1 MNPDPSTGIH
11 RDLFAPTLLRALVA
25 LVLAVVSI
33 FWQEPTMGVVVW
45 GVGLYLLLTGA
56 ASILL
61 QLRLNGNDHVD
72 MGPSRQVPQS
82 YGVLYV
88 VGGILALVGADSPG
102 SLVLYAGLV
111 LGVAGLTELALGL
124 KFRTTFPLGRD
135 WTIAGLV
142 TVLAATGLVLVVD
155 LGAKALFGVVG
166 AAAVVIGVT
175 HLLAA
180 LSLRHEDRRGQAP
193 AGTA

>member
-25 LVLAVVSI
+25 LVFGAVTV
-33 FWQEPTMGVVVW
+33 FWQEPTLPVVAW
-45 GVGLYLLLTGA
+45 GVGLYLVLTGA
-56 ASILL
+56 ASVLL
-61 QLRLNGNDHVD
+61 QLRLNGNDSVD
-72 MGPSRQVPQS
+72 MGPTRQIPQS
-82 YGVLYV
+82 YGVLYLL
-88 VGGILALVGADSPG
+88 GGVFTILGADTPAW
-102 SLVLYAGLV
+102 LVVYAASIMGL
-111 LGVAGLTELALGL
+111 AGLTELALGL

-175 HLLAA
+175 HLIAA
-180 LSLRHEDRRGQAP
+180 LTLRHEDRRGRAP

>member
-1 MNPDPSTGIH
+1 MIPDPSTGIH

-25 LVLAVVSI
+25 LVFGGVTV
-33 FWQEPTMGVVVW
+33 FWQEPTLPVVAW
-45 GVGLYLLLTGA
+45 GVGLYLVLTGA
-56 ASILL
+56 ASVLL

-72 MGPSRQVPQS
+72 MGPTRQIPQS
-82 YGVLYV
+82 YGVLYLL
-88 VGGILALVGADSPG
+88 GGIFTILGADTPAW
-102 SLVLYAGLV
+102 LVVYAASVMGL
-111 LGVAGLTELALGL
+111 AGLTELALGL
-124 KFRTTFPLGRD
+124 RFRTTFPLGRD

-180 LSLRHEDRRGQAP
+180 LTLRHEDRRGRAP
-193 AGTA
+193 SGTA

>member
-25 LVLAVVSI
+25 LVFGAVTV
-33 FWQEPTMGVVVW
+33 FWQEPTLPVVAW
-45 GVGLYLLLTGA
+45 GVGLYLVLTGA
-56 ASILL
+56 ASVLL

-72 MGPSRQVPQS
+72 MGPTRQIPQS
-82 YGVLYV
+82 YGVLYLL
-88 VGGILALVGADSPG
+88 GGIFTILGADTPAW
-102 SLVLYAGLV
+102 LVVYAASIMGL
-111 LGVAGLTELALGL
+111 AGLTELALGL
-124 KFRTTFPLGRD
+124 RFRTTFPLGRD

-180 LSLRHEDRRGQAP
+180 LTLRYEDRRGRAP

>member
-1 MNPDPSTGIH
+1 VNPDPSTGIH

-25 LVLAVVSI
+25 LVFGGVTV
-33 FWQEPTMGVVVW
+33 FWQEPTLPVVAW
-45 GVGLYLLLTGA
+45 GVGLYLVLTGA
-56 ASILL
+56 ASVLL

-72 MGPSRQVPQS
+72 MGPTRQIPQS
-82 YGVLYV
+82 YGVLYLL
-88 VGGILALVGADSPG
+88 GGIFTILGADTPAW
-102 SLVLYAGLV
+102 LVVYAASIMGL
-111 LGVAGLTELALGL
+111 AGLTELALGL

-180 LSLRHEDRRGQAP
+180 LTLRHEDRRGRAP

>member
-1 MNPDPSTGIH
+1 VHPDPSTGIH
-11 RDLFAPTLLRALVA
+11 RDLFAPTLVRALVA
-25 LVLAVVSI
+25 LVFAAVTIFWQQPSLAVVA
-33 FWQEPTMGVVVW
+33 W
-45 GVGLYLLLTGA
+45 GTGLWLALTGA

-61 QLRLNGNDHVD
+61 QLRLNGNDAVD
-72 MGPSRQVPQS
+72 LGPSRQIPQS

-88 VGGILALVGADSPG
+88 VGGVLTVLGGDSAG
-102 SLVLYAGLV
+102 GIVLYAGLIM
-111 LGVAGLTELALGL
+111 GVAGLTELALGL

-142 TVLAATGLVLVVD
+142 TVLAATGLVLVAD

-180 LSLRHEDRRGQAP
+180 LTLRHEDRRGRAP

>member
-1 MNPDPSTGIH
+1 MNPEPSTGIH

-25 LVLAVVSI
+25 LCFAAVTI
-33 FWQEPTMGVVVW
+33 FWQEPSMAVVVW

-72 MGPSRQVPQS
+72 LGRSRQVPQS
-82 YGVLYV
+82 YGLLYA
-88 VGGILALVGADSPG
+88 VGGALTLLGADGPDG
-102 SLVLYAGLV
+102 LALYAGLV
-111 LGVAGLTELALGL
+111 MGVAGLTELALGL
-124 KFRTTFPLGRD
+124 TTRTTFPLGRD

-142 TVLAATGLVLVVD
+142 TVLAATGLVLVAD

-180 LSLRHEDRRGQAP
+180 LSLRHEDRRGRAP

>member
-1 MNPDPSTGIH
+1 MIPDPSTGIH

-25 LVLAVVSI
+25 LCFAAVTI
-33 FWQEPTMGVVVW
+33 FWQEPTMGVVVR

-88 VGGILALVGADSPG
+88 VGGILTLVGADSPG
-102 SLVLYAGLV
+102 GLVLYAGLV

>member
-25 LVLAVVSI
+25 LVFGAVTV
-33 FWQEPTMGVVVW
+33 FWQEPTLPVVAW
-45 GVGLYLLLTGA
+45 GVGLYLVLTGA
-56 ASILL
+56 ASVLL

-72 MGPSRQVPQS
+72 MGPTRQIPQS
-82 YGVLYV
+82 YGVLYLL
-88 VGGILALVGADSPG
+88 GGVFTILGADTPAW
-102 SLVLYAGLV
+102 LVVYAASIMGL
-111 LGVAGLTELALGL
+111 AGLTELALGL
-124 KFRTTFPLGRD
+124 RFRTTFPLGRD

-155 LGAKALFGVVG
+155 LGPKALFGVVG
-166 AAAVVIGVT
+166 ASAVVIGVT

-180 LSLRHEDRRGQAP
+180 LTLRHEDRRGRAP

>member
-25 LVLAVVSI
+25 LVFGAVTV
-33 FWQEPTMGVVVW
+33 FWQEPTLPVVAW
-45 GVGLYLLLTGA
+45 GVGLYLVLTGA
-56 ASILL
+56 ASVLL
-61 QLRLNGNDHVD
+61 QLRLNGNDSVD
-72 MGPSRQVPQS
+72 MGPTRQIPQS
-82 YGVLYV
+82 YGVLYLL
-88 VGGILALVGADSPG
+88 GGVFTILGADTPAW
-102 SLVLYAGLV
+102 LVVYAASIMGL
-111 LGVAGLTELALGL
+111 AGLTELALGL

-155 LGAKALFGVVG
+155 LGPKALFGVVG

-175 HLLAA
+175 HLIAA
-180 LSLRHEDRRGQAP
+180 LTLRHEDRRGRAP

>member
-1 MNPDPSTGIH
+1 
-11 RDLFAPTLLRALVA
+11 V
-25 LVLAVVSI
+25 
-33 FWQEPTMGVVVW
+33 
-45 GVGLYLLLTGA
+45 
-56 ASILL
+56 LL

-72 MGPSRQVPQS
+72 MGPTRQIPQS
-82 YGVLYV
+82 YGVLYLL
-88 VGGILALVGADSPG
+88 GGIFTILGADTPAW
-102 SLVLYAGLV
+102 LVVYAASIMGL
-111 LGVAGLTELALGL
+111 AGLTELALGL

-180 LSLRHEDRRGQAP
+180 LTLRHEDRRGRAP

>member
-25 LVLAVVSI
+25 LVLAAVTI

-88 VGGILALVGADSPG
+88 VGGILTLVGADSPG
-102 SLVLYAGLV
+102 ALVLYAGLV

-124 KFRTTFPLGRD
+124 KFRTAFPLGRD

>member
-25 LVLAVVSI
+25 LVFGGVTV
-33 FWQEPTMGVVVW
+33 FWQEPTLPVVAW
-45 GVGLYLLLTGA
+45 GVGLYLVLTGA
-56 ASILL
+56 ASVLL

-72 MGPSRQVPQS
+72 MGPTRQIPQS
-82 YGVLYV
+82 YGVLYLL
-88 VGGILALVGADSPG
+88 GGVFTILGADTPAW
-102 SLVLYAGLV
+102 LVVYAASIMGL
-111 LGVAGLTELALGL
+111 AGLTELALGL

-180 LSLRHEDRRGQAP
+180 LTLRHEDRRGRAP

>member
-25 LVLAVVSI
+25 LVFGGVTV
-33 FWQEPTMGVVVW
+33 FWQEPTLPVVAW
-45 GVGLYLLLTGA
+45 GVGLYLVLTGA
-56 ASILL
+56 ASVLL

-72 MGPSRQVPQS
+72 MGPTRQIPQS
-82 YGVLYV
+82 YGVLYLL
-88 VGGILALVGADSPG
+88 GGVFTILGADTPAW
-102 SLVLYAGLV
+102 LVVYAASIMGL
-111 LGVAGLTELALGL
+111 AGLTELALGL

-155 LGAKALFGVVG
+155 LGTKALFGVVG

-180 LSLRHEDRRGQAP
+180 LTLRHEDRRGRAP

>member
-25 LVLAVVSI
+25 LVLAAVTI

-88 VGGILALVGADSPG
+88 VGGILTLVGADSPG
-102 SLVLYAGLV
+102 GLVLYAGLV

>member
-25 LVLAVVSI
+25 LVLGAVTV
-33 FWQEPTMGVVVW
+33 FWQEPTLAVVTW
-45 GVGLYLLLTGA
+45 GVGLYLVLTGA
-56 ASILL
+56 ASVFL
-61 QLRLNGNDHVD
+61 QLRLNGNDAVD
-72 MGPSRQVPQS
+72 LGPARQVPQS
-82 YGVLYV
+82 YGVLYLL
-88 VGGILALVGADSPG
+88 GGIFTVLGADSPAW
-102 SLVLYAGLV
+102 LVVYAASVMGL
-111 LGVAGLTELALGL
+111 AGLTELALGL
-124 KFRTTFPLGRD
+124 RFRTSFPLGRD

-180 LSLRHEDRRGQAP
+180 LTLRHEDRRGRAP

>member
-25 LVLAVVSI
+25 LVFGAVTV
-33 FWQEPTMGVVVW
+33 FWQEPTLPVVAW
-45 GVGLYLLLTGA
+45 GVGLYLVLTGA
-56 ASILL
+56 ASVLL

-72 MGPSRQVPQS
+72 MGPTRQIPQS
-82 YGVLYV
+82 YGVLYLL
-88 VGGILALVGADSPG
+88 GGVFTVLGADTPVW
-102 SLVLYAGLV
+102 LVVYAASVMGL
-111 LGVAGLTELALGL
+111 AGLTELALGL
-124 KFRTTFPLGRD
+124 RFRTTFPLGRD

-155 LGAKALFGVVG
+155 LGPKALFGVVG

-180 LSLRHEDRRGQAP
+180 LTLRHEDRRGRAP

>member
-25 LVLAVVSI
+25 LVFGGVTV
-33 FWQEPTMGVVVW
+33 FWQEPTLPVVAW
-45 GVGLYLLLTGA
+45 GVGLYLVLTGA
-56 ASILL
+56 ASVLL

-72 MGPSRQVPQS
+72 MGPTRQIPQS
-82 YGVLYV
+82 YGVLYLL
-88 VGGILALVGADSPG
+88 GGVFTILGADTPAW
-102 SLVLYAGLV
+102 LVVYAASIMGL
-111 LGVAGLTELALGL
+111 AGLTELALGL
-124 KFRTTFPLGRD
+124 KFRTSFPLGRD

-180 LSLRHEDRRGQAP
+180 LTLRHEDRRGRAP

>member
-25 LVLAVVSI
+25 LVFGAVTV
-33 FWQEPTMGVVVW
+33 FWQEPTLPVVAW
-45 GVGLYLLLTGA
+45 GVGLYLVLTGA
-56 ASILL
+56 ASVLL

-72 MGPSRQVPQS
+72 MGPTRQIPQS
-82 YGVLYV
+82 YGVLYLL
-88 VGGILALVGADSPG
+88 GGIFTVLGADTPAW
-102 SLVLYAGLV
+102 LVVYAGSVMGL
-111 LGVAGLTELALGL
+111 AGLTELALGL
-124 KFRTTFPLGRD
+124 RFRTSFPLGRD
-135 WTIAGLV
+135 WTIAGLT

-155 LGAKALFGVVG
+155 LGAKAIFGVVG

-180 LSLRHEDRRGQAP
+180 LTLRHEDRRGRAP
-193 AGTA
+193 SGTA

>member
-25 LVLAVVSI
+25 LVFGAVTV
-33 FWQEPTMGVVVW
+33 FWQEPTLPVVAW
-45 GVGLYLLLTGA
+45 GVGLYLVLTGA
-56 ASILL
+56 ASVLL

-72 MGPSRQVPQS
+72 MGPTRQIPQS
-82 YGVLYV
+82 YGVLYLL
-88 VGGILALVGADSPG
+88 GGVFTILGADTPAW
-102 SLVLYAGLV
+102 LVVYAASIMGL
-111 LGVAGLTELALGL
+111 AGLTELALGL

-135 WTIAGLV
+135 WTIAGLA

-155 LGAKALFGVVG
+155 LGPKALFGVVG

-180 LSLRHEDRRGQAP
+180 LSLRHEDRRGRAP

>member
-1 MNPDPSTGIH
+1 MHPDPSTGIH
-11 RDLFAPTLLRALVA
+11 RDLFAPTLVRALVA
-25 LVLAVVSI
+25 LVFAAVTI
-33 FWQEPTMGVVVW
+33 FWQEPSLTVVAW

-56 ASILL
+56 ASVFL

-82 YGVLYV
+82 YGVLYIL
-88 VGGILALVGADSPG
+88 GGVFTVLGADSP
-102 SLVLYAGLV
+102 SWLVVYAASVMGL
-111 LGVAGLTELALGL
+111 AGITELALGL
-124 KFRTTFPLGRD
+124 KFRTSFPLGRD
-135 WTIAGLV
+135 WTIAGFV

-166 AAAVVIGVT
+166 GAAVVIGVT

-180 LSLRHEDRRGQAP
+180 LTLRHEDRRGRAP
-193 AGTA
+193 APTA

>member
-1 MNPDPSTGIH
+1 MYPDPSTGIH

-25 LVLAVVSI
+25 LVFGAVTV
-33 FWQEPTMGVVVW
+33 FWQEPTLPVVAW
-45 GVGLYLLLTGA
+45 GVGLYLVLTGA
-56 ASILL
+56 ASVLL

-72 MGPSRQVPQS
+72 MGPTRQIPQS
-82 YGVLYV
+82 YGVLYLL
-88 VGGILALVGADSPG
+88 GGVFTILGADTPAW
-102 SLVLYAGLV
+102 LVVYAASIMGL
-111 LGVAGLTELALGL
+111 AGLTELALGL

-155 LGAKALFGVVG
+155 LGPKALFGVVG

-180 LSLRHEDRRGQAP
+180 LTLRHEDRRGRAP

>member
-1 MNPDPSTGIH
+1 MH

-25 LVLAVVSI
+25 LVLGAVTV
-33 FWQEPTMGVVVW
+33 FWQEPTLPVVAW
-45 GVGLYLLLTGA
+45 GVGLYLVLTGA
-56 ASILL
+56 ASVFL
-61 QLRLNGNDHVD
+61 QLRLNGNDAVD
-72 MGPSRQVPQS
+72 LGPARQVPQS
-82 YGVLYV
+82 YGVLYLL
-88 VGGILALVGADSPG
+88 GGIFTVLGADSPAW
-102 SLVLYAGLV
+102 LVVYAASVMGL
-111 LGVAGLTELALGL
+111 AGLTELALGL
-124 KFRTTFPLGRD
+124 RFRTSFPLGRD

-180 LSLRHEDRRGQAP
+180 LTLRHEDRRGRAP

>member
-25 LVLAVVSI
+25 LVFGAVTV
-33 FWQEPTMGVVVW
+33 FWQEPTLPVVAW
-45 GVGLYLLLTGA
+45 GVGLYLVLTGT
-56 ASILL
+56 ASVLL

-72 MGPSRQVPQS
+72 MGPTRQIPQS
-82 YGVLYV
+82 YGVLYLL
-88 VGGILALVGADSPG
+88 GGFFTILGADTPAW
-102 SLVLYAGLV
+102 LVVYAASIMGL
-111 LGVAGLTELALGL
+111 AGLTELALGL

-155 LGAKALFGVVG
+155 LGPKALFGVVG

-180 LSLRHEDRRGQAP
+180 LTLRHEDRRGRAP

>member
-25 LVLAVVSI
+25 LVLGAVTV
-33 FWQEPTMGVVVW
+33 FWQQPTLPVVAW
-45 GVGLYLLLTGA
+45 GVGLYLVLTGA
-56 ASILL
+56 ASVLL

-72 MGPSRQVPQS
+72 MGPARQIPQS
-82 YGVLYV
+82 YGVLYLL
-88 VGGILALVGADSPG
+88 GGVFTILGADTPAW
-102 SLVLYAGLV
+102 LVVYAASIMGL
-111 LGVAGLTELALGL
+111 AGLTELALGL
-124 KFRTTFPLGRD
+124 RFRTTFPLGRD

-155 LGAKALFGVVG
+155 LGPKALFGVVG

-180 LSLRHEDRRGQAP
+180 LTLRHEDRRGRTP
-193 AGTA
+193 SGTA

>member
-1 MNPDPSTGIH
+1 VHPDASAGIH
-11 RDLFAPTLLRALVA
+11 RDLFAPTLVRALVA
-25 LVLAVVSI
+25 LVFAAVTI
-33 FWQEPTMGVVVW
+33 FWQEPSMAVVAW

-56 ASILL
+56 ASVLL

-72 MGPSRQVPQS
+72 MGPSRQVPQF

-88 VGGILALVGADSPG
+88 VGGVLTLLGGDSPG
-102 SLVLYAGLV
+102 ALVLYAGLIM
-111 LGVAGLTELALGL
+111 GVAGITELALGL
-124 KFRTTFPLGRD
+124 KFRTSFPLGRD
-135 WTIAGLV
+135 WTIAGFV

-166 AAAVVIGVT
+166 GAAVVIGVT

-180 LSLRHEDRRGQAP
+180 LTLRHEDRRGRAP
-193 AGTA
+193 APTA

>member
-1 MNPDPSTGIH
+1 VNPDPSTGIH

-25 LVLAVVSI
+25 LVLGGVTV
-33 FWQEPTMGVVVW
+33 FWQEPTLPVVAW
-45 GVGLYLLLTGA
+45 GVGLYLVLTGA
-56 ASILL
+56 ASVLL

-72 MGPSRQVPQS
+72 MGPTRQIPQS
-82 YGVLYV
+82 YGVLYLL
-88 VGGILALVGADSPG
+88 GGVFTILGADTPAW
-102 SLVLYAGLV
+102 LVVYAASIMGL
-111 LGVAGLTELALGL
+111 AGLTELALGL

-180 LSLRHEDRRGQAP
+180 LTLRHEDRRGRAP

>member
-25 LVLAVVSI
+25 LVFGAVTV
-33 FWQEPTMGVVVW
+33 FWQEPTLPVVAW
-45 GVGLYLLLTGA
+45 GVGLYLVLTGA
-56 ASILL
+56 ASVLL

-72 MGPSRQVPQS
+72 MGPTRQIPQS
-82 YGVLYV
+82 YGVLYLL
-88 VGGILALVGADSPG
+88 GGIFTIFGADTPAW
-102 SLVLYAGLV
+102 LVVYAASIMGL
-111 LGVAGLTELALGL
+111 AGLTELALGL
-124 KFRTTFPLGRD
+124 RFRTTFPLGRD

-180 LSLRHEDRRGQAP
+180 LTLRYEDRRGRAP

>member
-25 LVLAVVSI
+25 LVFGAVTI
-33 FWQEPTMGVVVW
+33 FWQQPSLPVVAW
-45 GVGLYLLLTGA
+45 GVGLYLVLTGA
-56 ASILL
+56 ATVLL
-61 QLRLNGNDHVD
+61 QLRLNGNDHVE

-82 YGVLYV
+82 YGVLYLL
-88 VGGILALVGADSPG
+88 GGVFTALGADTPAW
-102 SLVLYAGLV
+102 LVVYAASVMGF
-111 LGVAGLTELALGL
+111 AGLTELALGL

-135 WTIAGLV
+135 WTIAGFV
-142 TVLAATGLVLVVD
+142 TVLASTGLVLVVD
-155 LGAKALFGVVG
+155 LGTKALFGVVG

-180 LSLRHEDRRGQAP
+180 LTLRHEDRRGRAP

>member
-1 MNPDPSTGIH
+1 MHPDPSTGIH
-11 RDLFAPTLLRALVA
+11 RDLFAPTLVRALVA
-25 LVLAVVSI
+25 LVFAAVTI
-33 FWQEPTMGVVVW
+33 FWQEPGITVVAW
-45 GVGLYLLLTGA
+45 GVGLYLVLTGL

-88 VGGILALVGADSPG
+88 VGGVLTLIGGDTPAGI
-102 SLVLYAGLV
+102 VLYAGLV
-111 LGVAGLTELALGL
+111 MGIAGITELALGL

-155 LGAKALFGVVG
+155 LGAKAIFGVVG
-166 AAAVVIGVT
+166 AAAVIIGVM

-180 LSLRHEDRRGQAP
+180 LTLRHEDRRGRAST
-193 AGTA
+193 GTA

>member
-25 LVLAVVSI
+25 LVLGAVTV
-33 FWQEPTMGVVVW
+33 FWQEPTLPVVAW
-45 GVGLYLLLTGA
+45 GVGLYLVLTGA
-56 ASILL
+56 ASVFL
-61 QLRLNGNDHVD
+61 QLRLNGNDAVD
-72 MGPSRQVPQS
+72 LGPARQVPQS
-82 YGVLYV
+82 YGVLYLL
-88 VGGILALVGADSPG
+88 GGIFTVLGADSPAW
-102 SLVLYAGLV
+102 LVVYAASVMGL
-111 LGVAGLTELALGL
+111 AGLTELALGL
-124 KFRTTFPLGRD
+124 RFRTSFPLGRD

-180 LSLRHEDRRGQAP
+180 LTLRHEDRRGRTP
-193 AGTA
+193 SGTA